1 MFACRIPWTR
11 VGNIAPANVE
21 LPTVARMIEE
31 IEAEGW
37 RLDMISGGSDIY
49 IFRRTC

>member
-1 MFACRIPWTR
+1 
-11 VGNIAPANVE
+11 VE

-31 IEAEGW
+31 IEEHGW

-49 IFRRTC
+49 IFRRTS